1 MLKKTLYTGTALLAL
16 TLMAGCAS
24 KPEAQPQ
31 EAAQAESFTQLEV
44 LVIRVNGYGTVAD
57 AQAQISPAQRRLL
70 AMRASKMDAYRAL
83 AERVNGTRIQG
94 ITTVSNLATTDDNIR
109 SYVDSLVRDARVSN
123 VRELSDGSFETQ
135 LELVLEP
142 QVQRCLLQGNV
153 ENPVC
158 RPAVVSSQSTQPS
171 PPRARYHL
179 D

>member
-16 TLMAGCAS
+16 ALMAGCAS
-24 KPEAQPQ
+24 KPKEQSQATP
-31 EAAQAESFTQLEV
+31 QAESFTQLEV
-44 LVIRVNGYGTVAD
+44 LVIRVNGYGTVGD
-57 AQAQISPAQRRLL
+57 EQPQISATQRRLL

-94 ITTVSNLATTDDNIR
+94 VTTVSNLATTDDSIR
-109 SYVDSLVRDARVSN
+109 AYVDSLVRDARVSN

-142 QVQRCLLQGNV
+142 QVQRCLLQGDV
-153 ENPVC
+153 ENTVC
-158 RPAVVSSQSTQPS
+158 RPATVSRQSTQPS
-171 PPRARYHL
+171 PPRSRYHL

>member
-1 MLKKTLYTGTALLAL
+1 MLKKTLYTSSALLVL

-31 EAAQAESFTQLEV
+31 EATQAESFTQLEV
-44 LVIRVNGYGTVAD
+44 LIIRVNGYGTAAD
-57 AQAQISPAQRRLL
+57 ERAQISQAQRRLL

-94 ITTVSNLATTDDNIR
+94 VTTVSNLATTDDNIR
-109 SYVDSLVRDARVSN
+109 AYVDSLVRDARVSN

-135 LELVLEP
+135 LELVLDP
-142 QVQRCLLQGNV
+142 QVQHCLLQGNV
-153 ENPVC
+153 ESPVC

-171 PPRARYHL
+171 PARARYHL